1 MSGGLRLVA
10 VLGATLAGLWGSD
23 VGLAQEYPPSIP
35 GVGPAGAGTGPAG
48 IGRLPTEEPAAS
60 AEVAFTGAD
69 ITIWML
75 LVVVL
80 TVAGVVLLVL
90 GRRRARARARA

>member
-10 VLGATLAGLWGSD
+10 VLSATLAGLWGSD
-23 VGLAQEYPPSIP
+23 VALAQEYPPPIP
-35 GVGPAGAGTGPAG
+35 GVGPAGAGAGPGG
-48 IGRLPTEEPAAS
+48 IGRLPTEERAAG

-80 TVAGVVLLVL
+80 TVAGIILLVL
-90 GRRRARARARA
+90 SRRRARARA